1 MELHHGWGS
10 CLARRSVWT
19 RSMHQ
24 GASVPSPRTA
34 GAPQVHS
41 APAFSTGDNPTLW
54 CTMHSPLPKCN
65 VLGIN
70 NVWGISVCDL
80 PLLQLS
86 VTSRMV
92 AEKWPHKKAI
102 KEHKGSESRAQCDI
116 SRKWDICVHGAR
128 PTSDMFTRVQGGAGA
143 TQTGCGTSL
152 LGRDCSPLITPRR
165 ETRLHEKGCRGGGEG
180 KSQRLGQ
187 QHMWRPRVT
196 WEQRLRFLRRFV

>member
-24 GASVPSPRTA
+24 GASVPPPCTA
-34 GAPQVHS
+34 AAPQVHS
-41 APAFSTGDNPTLW
+41 APAFSTGDNPTQPGALW
-54 CTMHSPLPKCN
+54 CTMHPPFQSATFSGSIMSGGSL
-65 VLGIN
+65 
-70 NVWGISVCDL
+70 CDL

-128 PTSDMFTRVQGGAGA
+128 PTSDMFTRVQGGRCNPDRMWDVTLGKRLQSVDNTA
-143 TQTGCGTSL
+143 TRDSTARKGLSGRTRRGKANDWGSSTCG
-152 LGRDCSPLITPRR
+152 
-165 ETRLHEKGCRGGGEG
+165 
-180 KSQRLGQ
+180 GQ
-187 QHMWRPRVT
+187 G
-196 WEQRLRFLRRFV
+196 

>member
-24 GASVPSPRTA
+24 GASVPPPRTA
-34 GAPQVHS
+34 AAPQVHS
-41 APAFSTGDNPTLW
+41 APAFSAGDNPTQPGALW
-54 CTMHSPLPKCN
+54 CTMHPPFQSATFSGSIMSGGSL
-65 VLGIN
+65 
-70 NVWGISVCDL
+70 CDL

-128 PTSDMFTRVQGGAGA
+128 PTSDMFTRVQGGRCNPDRMWDVTLGKRLQSVDNTA
-143 TQTGCGTSL
+143 TRDSTARKGLSGRWRRGKANDWGSSTCG
-152 LGRDCSPLITPRR
+152 
-165 ETRLHEKGCRGGGEG
+165 
-180 KSQRLGQ
+180 GQ
-187 QHMWRPRVT
+187 G
-196 WEQRLRFLRRFV
+196 

>member
-1 MELHHGWGS
+1 MVGGVVWRAVQSGPGRCTKEQAFLLLEL
-10 CLARRSVWT
+10 L
-19 RSMHQ
+19 
-24 GASVPSPRTA
+24 
-34 GAPQVHS
+34 VH
-41 APAFSTGDNPTLW
+41 PKCTLPLAFSTGDNPTLW

-102 KEHKGSESRAQCDI
+102 KEHKGSESRAQSDI

-128 PTSDMFTRVQGGAGA
+128 PTSDMFTRVQGGRCNPDRMWDVTLGKRLQSVDNTA
-143 TQTGCGTSL
+143 TRDSTARKGLSGRTRRGKANDWGSSTCG
-152 LGRDCSPLITPRR
+152 
-165 ETRLHEKGCRGGGEG
+165 
-180 KSQRLGQ
+180 GQ
-187 QHMWRPRVT
+187 G
-196 WEQRLRFLRRFV
+196 

>member
-128 PTSDMFTRVQGGAGA
+128 PTSDMFTRVQGGRCNPDRMWDVTLGKRLQSVDNTA
-143 TQTGCGTSL
+143 TRDSTARKGLSGRWRRGKANDWGSSTCG
-152 LGRDCSPLITPRR
+152 
-165 ETRLHEKGCRGGGEG
+165 
-180 KSQRLGQ
+180 GQ
-187 QHMWRPRVT
+187 G
-196 WEQRLRFLRRFV
+196 

>member
-34 GAPQVHS
+34 AAPQVHS

-128 PTSDMFTRVQGGAGA
+128 PTSDMFTRVQGGRCNPDRMWDVTLGKRLQSVDNTA
-143 TQTGCGTSL
+143 TRDSTARKGLSGRWRRGKANDWGSSTCG
-152 LGRDCSPLITPRR
+152 
-165 ETRLHEKGCRGGGEG
+165 
-180 KSQRLGQ
+180 GQ
-187 QHMWRPRVT
+187 G
-196 WEQRLRFLRRFV
+196 

>member
-128 PTSDMFTRVQGGAGA
+128 PTSDMFTRVQGGRCNPDRMWDVTLGKRLQSVDNTA
-143 TQTGCGTSL
+143 TRDSTARKGLSGRTRRGKANDWGSSTCG
-152 LGRDCSPLITPRR
+152 
-165 ETRLHEKGCRGGGEG
+165 
-180 KSQRLGQ
+180 GQ
-187 QHMWRPRVT
+187 G
-196 WEQRLRFLRRFV
+196 